1 MEWRLPASPPRA
13 ADGNFL
19 RAPGN
24 ALEKVTICRLTRTKC
39 AIYETPHAHG
49 VRTNGRLTAEFAA
62 TEGVG
67 AGGQIIRIV
76 TDIVKTMIVMQTTPH
91 YPVERFRLP

>member
-1 MEWRLPASPPRA
+1 MEWRLSSLPPRA
-13 ADGNFL
+13 TYGNFL
-19 RAPGN
+19 RARN
-24 ALEKVTICRLTRTKC
+24 TALEKVTICRHTRTEC